1 MHAKVKTMQKE
12 TSAMTKRKLPGGSK
26 TARKFCKNL
35 KAGDRLE
42 GRKLRKSE
50 VKQEQRQE

>member
-12 TSAMTKRKLPGGSK
+12 TSTMTKRKLPGGSK

-42 GRKLRKSE
+42 ERKLRKSE